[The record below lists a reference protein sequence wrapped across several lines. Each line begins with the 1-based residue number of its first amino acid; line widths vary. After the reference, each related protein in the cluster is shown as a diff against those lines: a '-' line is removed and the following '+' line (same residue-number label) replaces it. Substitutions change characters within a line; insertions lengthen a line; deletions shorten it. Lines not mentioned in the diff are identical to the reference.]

1 MCAAKLTDVTV
12 TDLLANKQAYDSFV
26 KQSGV
31 TIYQPGDP
39 NSFAKGSYLLEH
51 EITTLETLRH
61 HPHGPHPNICEYR
74 GGMVEEGFVKGFV
87 LKAYPEDLSYCADKV
102 DHTMVL
108 RDISSALTHLHS
120 LGIIHVSC

>member
-51 EITTLETLRH
+51 EIATLETLH
-61 HPHGPHPNICEYR
+61 HHPHPNICEYY
-74 GGMVEEGFVKGFV
+74 GGMVEEGFVKIGR
-87 LKAYPEDLSYCADKV
+87 A
-102 DHTMVL
+102 
-108 RDISSALTHLHS
+108 
-120 LGIIHVSC
+120 HV